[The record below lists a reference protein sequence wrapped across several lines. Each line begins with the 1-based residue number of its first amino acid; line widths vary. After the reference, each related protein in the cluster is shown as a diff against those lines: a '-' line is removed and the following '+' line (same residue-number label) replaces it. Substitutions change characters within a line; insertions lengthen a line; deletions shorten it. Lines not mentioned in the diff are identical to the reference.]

1 MIYCTFGLW
10 VFPLYFSQKS
20 FDQLKTYFNVTW
32 SVVRIRPTE
41 RNNAI
46 TDSNQTDT
54 NHIYTFIKLFLHYI
68 ITVDCSWVVFQ
79 QFRISYT
86 FNCYIVSFYFNIMPQ
101 CFKYFC
107 ISKCGTIWKEVWW
120 PCRRFGSRKLSLSH
134 IQWAYQVPVYAI
146 GSPQRTSLQS
156 NFIKLLK

>member
-54 NHIYTFIKLFLHYI
+54 NHIDTFMKLFLHYI
-68 ITVDCSWVVFQ
+68 IMWVGHKIIIFFLIFSLKGLFSYVI
-79 QFRISYT
+79 FRVERKKFYT
-86 FNCYIVSFYFNIMPQ
+86 FSFDSMYLYF
-101 CFKYFC
+101 FRK
-107 ISKCGTIWKEVWW
+107 
-120 PCRRFGSRKLSLSH
+120 KLSEMCCSVLH
-134 IQWAYQVPVYAI
+134 WQFYCLIIFQ
-146 GSPQRTSLQS
+146 
-156 NFIKLLK
+156 FIVIKNYYVLVRFMLT